1 MIVHEIVSTCSNPH
15 VARAALASIGG
26 DFARR
31 FECDAANRNLS
42 SGMLASDLVRH
53 FAHRASNKDWQGVG
67 EATRNTDMP
76 ILSGLR
82 YILERELKEKDIR
95 VLREDLLQ
103 VSEVGGL
110 LGSALAVRREALPPE
125 AVEFAQSRRPR
136 VEVILKDQLEKKLR
150 ALPCSKNS
158 SRNR

>member
-82 YILERELKEKDIR
+82 YILERELKDAR
-95 VLREDLLQ
+95 SSDDRP
-103 VSEVGGL
+103 GYAPAR
-110 LGSALAVRREALPPE
+110 SAGDARMVCPA
-125 AVEFAQSRRPR
+125 
-136 VEVILKDQLEKKLR
+136 
-150 ALPCSKNS
+150 
-158 SRNR
+158 